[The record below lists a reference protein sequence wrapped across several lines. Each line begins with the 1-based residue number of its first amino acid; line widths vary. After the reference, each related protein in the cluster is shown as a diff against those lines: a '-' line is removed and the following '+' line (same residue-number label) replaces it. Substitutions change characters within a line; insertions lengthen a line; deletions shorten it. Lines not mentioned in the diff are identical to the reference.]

1 MKDFFI
7 KHKEIVLYVF
17 FGALT
22 TLVNYAVYFALTVS
36 FFKPDVPL
44 LLQAANLL
52 SWLSAVVFA
61 YFTNRK
67 YVFESKTSSKQREF
81 FLFFLSRLSTLIIDA
96 AIMGVFVSLLSFN
109 DKIIK
114 IFSQIAVIILN
125 YVFSKLIVF
134 KKGGEKT

>member
-22 TLVNYAVYFALTVS
+22 TLVNYAVYLALTVS

-67 YVFESKTSSKQREF
+67 YVFESKTSSKRREF

-125 YVFSKLIVF
+125 YVFSKLFVF

>member
-36 FFKPDVPL
+36 FLKPDVPL

-81 FLFFLSRLSTLIIDA
+81 FLFFLSRLLTLIIDA

-114 IFSQIAVIILN
+114 IFSQIAVIVLN
-125 YVFSKLIVF
+125 YVFSKLFVF

>member
-7 KHKEIVLYVF
+7 KHKEIVLYIF

-36 FFKPDVPL
+36 FFKPYVPL

-114 IFSQIAVIILN
+114 TFSQIAVIILN
-125 YVFSKLIVF
+125 YVFSKLFVF